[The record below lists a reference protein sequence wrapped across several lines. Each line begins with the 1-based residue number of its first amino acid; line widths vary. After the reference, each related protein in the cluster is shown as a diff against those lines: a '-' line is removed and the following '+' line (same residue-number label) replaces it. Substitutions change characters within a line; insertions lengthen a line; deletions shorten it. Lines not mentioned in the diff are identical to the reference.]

1 MFKIK
6 LMLILFL
13 LIKSQI
19 SFCQSAIGQLENIT
33 GQKINRYNTS
43 NSSGYNM
50 NSMISGMLAQS
61 MVNAIFSSN
70 AKNYAQVKEVTVQPT
85 YLVTTI
91 QGEKQ
96 RVELAL
102 RVEKYKRLMKAY
114 KFLKDSSSLQYA
126 NYQPKKSGLDRLD
139 SSWLVFQQKMIR
151 ERLNHEN
158 YWCKQY
164 YQNLQKKDSGLNTL
178 GDMIPHKNAGQ
189 LEAGDVILIGPT
201 SGNDYFS
208 AKQASLDAW
217 ANDNN
222 ANVTHTVTCV
232 KVVNGKR
239 MFLDNQATEGPRLI
253 SEEEFYKRYQD
264 RETSVASLRQNP
276 WGVAQPLNKDEA
288 EQLWNKARDMA
299 QKNRD
304 NTNPLA
310 TNYGLYGNDNMVCSE
325 SSWQLMNATGRYHIP
340 FSKSMPL
347 ITGIDFSPASFYSN
361 QQYFLITPLQMS
373 K

>member
-1 MFKIK
+1 MFKIRLIILLL
-6 LMLILFL
+6 LMAN
-13 LIKSQI
+13 SQVA
-19 SFCQSAIGQLENIT
+19 FCQSAIGQLENIT

-50 NSMISGMLAQS
+50 NSMITGMIAQS
-61 MVNAIFSSN
+61 LISSMFSSGN
-70 AKNYAQVKEVTVQPT
+70 KGYVPVREATSQQT
-85 YLVTTI
+85 YLITGI
-91 QGEKQ
+91 SGEKQ
-96 RVELAL
+96 RVEMAL

-126 NYQPKKSGLDRLD
+126 NYKPKDLNRID
-139 SSWLVFQQKMIR
+139 SAWMTFQKKMIND
-151 ERLNHEN
+151 RLNHEN
-158 YWCKQY
+158 LWCKQY
-164 YQNLQKKDSGLNTL
+164 YRDLVKKDSGLSTIN
-178 GDMIPHKNAGQ
+178 DYIPHKKSKE
-189 LEAGDVILIGPT
+189 LEPGDVILIGPT
-201 SGNDYFS
+201 NDSYFS
-208 AKQASLDAW
+208 AKQAELDAW
-217 ANDNN
+217 ANNNN

-253 SEEEFYKRYQD
+253 SEDEFYKRYGE

-276 WGVAQPLNKDEA
+276 WGVAQPLNKEEGD
-288 EQLWNKARDMA
+288 QLWNKAKEMA

-304 NTNPLA
+304 NTSPIPLA

-325 SSWQLMNATGRYHIP
+325 TSWQLMNATGRYQIP

-347 ITGIDFSPASFYSN
+347 VTGIDFSPASFYSN

-373 K
+373 R